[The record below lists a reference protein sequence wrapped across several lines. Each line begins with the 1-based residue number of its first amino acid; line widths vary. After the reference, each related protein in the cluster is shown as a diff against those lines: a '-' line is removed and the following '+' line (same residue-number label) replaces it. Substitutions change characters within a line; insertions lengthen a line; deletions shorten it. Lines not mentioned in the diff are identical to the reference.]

1 MTRHFTDAE
10 LARMARTPR
19 EQLVDAVEGG
29 TIDDS
34 LATFAA
40 LARSFRNFI
49 DGFSAF
55 IAGIGEYVRDTHDFA
70 ASAALDAAMFAA
82 GLREIATRRSDIEA
96 VLTGADE
103 VSAAAS
109 IDAGLRRGERDT
121 ALGAYDTYEH
131 AVRDLHDLAVG
142 RVAAALT
149 YVYRTFGVDELEAC
163 LRHCGH
169 RTLLQWMPHDI
180 ARPAHVRI
188 AQWARMMSGNFASI
202 TVEETDD
209 AFIIT
214 QDPCGTCARQVL
226 DGCYAGPVDYAVVHE
241 AHPITWNRGDVPV
254 YRTHVPVMHDLMPL
268 ERIGERWPEI
278 TCPEGVSA
286 GPCTVLFRKH
296 ASGSATTTP

>member
-19 EQLVDAVEGG
+19 EQFVAAVEGG
-29 TIDDS
+29 TVDDA

-55 IAGIGEYVRDTHDFA
+55 IAGIGEYVRDTHDLA
-70 ASAALDAAMFAA
+70 ACAALDTAMFAA
-82 GLREIATRRSDIEA
+82 GLREIATRGSA
-96 VLTGADE
+96 VAAMLSGADE
-103 VSAAAS
+103 VPAAAS
-109 IDAGLRRGERDT
+109 IGGSLRSGERG
-121 ALGAYDTYEH
+121 AAIGAYDAYER

-163 LRHCGH
+163 LRLCGD

-226 DGCYAGPVDYAVVHE
+226 DGCYASPVDYAVVREPH
-241 AHPITWNRGDVPV
+241 AITWGRGDVPV
-254 YRTHVPVMHDLMPL
+254 YRTHVPVMHDMMPL

-278 TCPEGVSA
+278 TCPQGVAA
-286 GPCTVLFRKH
+286 GPCTVLFRKN
-296 ASGSATTTP
+296 GSASVATAP